1 MFMYICTHTC
11 VHTEKYFAWSGS
23 SLKDCVAYSLRLL
36 AETGSSLWQVGIS
49 CNFRPG
55 AGFKSSL
62 IFFVQPKSQV
72 CLSCGLLW
80 WLGILF
86 PTALPQVLYWS
97 CVPLSQIYSLS
108 ELHAPFN
115 TDHLELLLLNDSAV
129 LWGTKF
135 TANRLLKQ
143 WVGLCLQ
150 CGSQVG
156 DDKASALS
164 QNNLP

>member
-1 MFMYICTHTC
+1 M
-11 VHTEKYFAWSGS
+11 
-23 SLKDCVAYSLRLL
+23 
-36 AETGSSLWQVGIS
+36 GIS

-150 CGSQVG
+150 CGSQVN
-156 DDKASALS
+156 SLVMTRP
-164 QNNLP
+164 LPSHKIIFLKVHTFCSFSLLKSN